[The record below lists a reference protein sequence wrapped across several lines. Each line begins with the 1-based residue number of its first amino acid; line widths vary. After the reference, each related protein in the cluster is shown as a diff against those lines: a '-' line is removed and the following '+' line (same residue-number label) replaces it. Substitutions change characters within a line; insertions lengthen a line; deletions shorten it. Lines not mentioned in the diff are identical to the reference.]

1 VTPKTTGVNVN
12 EIIVGVDGSAT
23 ARIAAMQA
31 AELAN
36 NLNLPLHIVT
46 SMTRN
51 TSQQVQGGGSEV
63 WHFDSIGLAEESLK
77 ALAGELKVTVPV
89 SHAVVMS
96 DPASALCEEAARLD
110 ASMIV
115 VGNKRVQGAARV
127 LGSIA
132 GDVAKRAPCNV
143 FIVHTHK

>member
-1 VTPKTTGVNVN
+1 MN

-23 ARIAAMQA
+23 ARMAAVAA
-31 AELAN
+31 AEMATN
-36 NLNLPLHIVT
+36 YNSPLHIVM

-51 TSQQVQGGGSEV
+51 TSQEVQGGGSER
-63 WHFDSIGLAEESLK
+63 WHVDSIGVAEDLIRQLAS
-77 ALAGELKVTVPV
+77 ELKTTSPIT
-89 SHAVVMS
+89 HAVVLS
-96 DPASALCEEAARLD
+96 DPASALCEEASRLD
-110 ASMIV
+110 ASIIV

-143 FIVHTHK
+143 FIVHTH

>member
-1 VTPKTTGVNVN
+1 MAAN
-12 EIIVGVDGSAT
+12 E
-23 ARIAAMQA
+23 AAL
-31 AELAN
+31 LAHN
-36 NLNLPLHIVT
+36 YSRPLHIVL

-51 TSQQVQGGGSEV
+51 TSQQVRGGGSET
-63 WHFDSIGLAEESLK
+63 WHFDSVGVAEESLK
-77 ALAGELKVTVPV
+77 AIVGELKAIVPDTTY
-89 SHAVVMS
+89 AVVLA
-96 DPASALCEEAARLD
+96 DPATALCEEAVRLD

-143 FIVHTHK
+143 LIVHTH

>member
-1 VTPKTTGVNVN
+1 LN

-23 ARIAAMQA
+23 ARAAAVAA
-31 AELAN
+31 AELATN
-36 NLNLPLHIVT
+36 YNRPLHIVT

-51 TSQQVQGGGSEV
+51 TTQQVRGGGSET
-63 WHFDSIGLAEESLK
+63 WHFDSISLAEESLK
-77 ALAGELKVTVPV
+77 ALAGELKTTTPVT
-89 SHAVVMS
+89 HAVVLS
-96 DPASALCEEAARLD
+96 DTAIGLCDEATRLNASI
-110 ASMIV
+110 IV

-143 FIVHTHK
+143 FIVHTH

>member
-1 VTPKTTGVNVN
+1 MGVNVN

-23 ARIAAMQA
+23 ARIAAVHA

-36 NLNLPLHIVT
+36 NFNLPLHLVT

-51 TSQQVQGGGSEV
+51 TSQQVQGGGSET
-63 WHFDSIGLAEESLK
+63 WHFDSVGIAEEQLK
-77 ALAGELKVTVPV
+77 ALAGELKTTVPV
-89 SHAVVMS
+89 THAVVMA
-96 DPASALCEEAARLD
+96 DPASALCDEASRLD
-110 ASMIV
+110 ASIIV

-143 FIVHTHK
+143 YIVHTHK

>member
-1 VTPKTTGVNVN
+1 MN

-23 ARIAAMQA
+23 ARIAAAQA

-36 NLNLPLHIVT
+36 KLNQPLHIVT

-51 TSQQVQGGGSEV
+51 TSQQVRGGGSET
-63 WHFDSIGLAEESLK
+63 WHFDSIGIAEESLK
-77 ALAGELKVTVPV
+77 ALAGELKTTVPV
-89 SHAVVMS
+89 THAVVLS

-110 ASMIV
+110 AAIIV

>member
-1 VTPKTTGVNVN
+1 VN
-12 EIIVGVDGSAT
+12 EIIVGVDGSDT
-23 ARIAAMQA
+23 ARKAAVAA
-31 AELAN
+31 AEMAN
-36 NLNLPLHIVT
+36 NFNSPLHIVM

-51 TSQQVQGGGSEV
+51 TSQEVHGGGSER
-63 WHFDSIGLAEESLK
+63 WHVDSIGVAEDLLR
-77 ALAGELKVTVPV
+77 ALAGELKATVPV
-89 SHAVVMS
+89 SHAVVLS

-143 FIVHTHK
+143 LIVHTH